1 MVFTTHIKYLTDYI
15 AEKYDKIVQY
25 IQTQFPVYRGIF
37 SLGLTESRLIDAAV
51 CMRIT
56 ADIVLEQYAGQCGLV
71 VPSEISTQLD
81 IWNTVILEAVRE
93 SQALASHLEPYDMYL
108 YAMVKS
114 INEKKLV
121 VCDGK
126 QNYQVNSN
134 MAGFI
139 DRKAGYLYIRP
150 QDTYNQVIRYWDSL
164 DRTFSASDR
173 SIRQDLAVHQFIL
186 TQSEETKDNTTK
198 VVRLAGNVER
208 RFLVFDLGKLE
219 REYEKLS

>member
-1 MVFTTHIKYLTDYI
+1 
-15 AEKYDKIVQY
+15 
-25 IQTQFPVYRGIF
+25 
-37 SLGLTESRLIDAAV
+37 
-51 CMRIT
+51 
-56 ADIVLEQYAGQCGLV
+56 
-71 VPSEISTQLD
+71 
-81 IWNTVILEAVRE
+81 
-93 SQALASHLEPYDMYL
+93 
-108 YAMVKS
+108 MVKS